1 MDKTAVAQQAKS
13 ASFLPP
19 VRGLLQRKCVCGNH
33 NTVAGGECAE
43 CAKKKSGLQRK
54 LAIGASNDPLEQ
66 EADRVADQ
74 MMAAPPHFTVSG
86 TPPHIQRY
94 AGQINECADTMPASV
109 DRVISSSGRPLEPAL
124 RQDMEQ
130 RFGNDFSQVRVH
142 TGDAAEQSARD
153 VNANAYTVRH
163 NIVFG
168 AGQYLPQTSANKW
181 LLAHELAHVVQ
192 QSGGSRMARD
202 ALIID
207 APYEAL
213 EAKASGV
220 ADSLVSTRM
229 TTSQDLRIS
238 RHNAGPETIQRQE
251 TPSPSQAEAAAD
263 VRLRSLSTRPS
274 RAISQWK
281 RLNQVERSFIVQ
293 VMAGRYGFDFAR
305 VFLEFANGKRKP
317 DLSTTVSNTDDS
329 KTLTARGFR
338 YAGNPGGTPLWV
350 HPSGREV
357 VLLAGRG
364 ASGGTVPPEAEPPEP
379 ERSQAEVERCEKI
392 CDDTDDED
400 SCNACCDE
408 QIPSDDPKCRVNCK
422 VKCPAKL

>member
-1 MDKTAVAQQAKS
+1 MAGQLQTESKVPIGKGFTP
-13 ASFLPP
+13 LPTG
-19 VRGLLQRKCVCGNH
+19 GLLQRKCACGSH
-33 NTVAGGECAE
+33 SMAGGECEE
-43 CAKKKSGLQRK
+43 CAKKKSMLQRK
-54 LAIGASNDPLEQ
+54 LTIGASNDPLEQ
-66 EADRVADQ
+66 EADRVADLVMSAPLDSAINNTWPRIQ
-74 MMAAPPHFTVSG
+74 RFSGQASEGIGTAPP
-86 TPPHIQRY
+86 
-94 AGQINECADTMPASV
+94 SV
-109 DRVISSSGRPLEPAL
+109 DRVLASSGRPLESSL
-124 RQDMEQ
+124 RQGMET
-130 RFGNDFSQVRVH
+130 RFGHDFSQVRVH
-142 TGDAAEQSARD
+142 TGNAAEQSARD
-153 VNANAYTVRH
+153 VHADAYTVGH

-168 AGQYLPQTSANKW
+168 VGQYLSQASTNQR

-192 QSGGSRMARD
+192 QSGG
-202 ALIID
+202 L
-207 APYEAL
+207 
-213 EAKASGV
+213 KTV
-220 ADSLVSTRM
+220 
-229 TTSQDLRIS
+229 
-238 RHNAGPETIQRQE
+238 QRQE
-251 TPSPSQAEAAAD
+251 TPIPSQAETATD

-305 VFLEFANGKRKP
+305 VFLEYANGKKKT
-317 DLSTTVSNTDDS
+317 DLSTTISNTDDS

-357 VLLAGRG
+357 VLLAGKG
-364 ASGGTVPPEAEPPEP
+364 VSGGTVTPEAEPSEP

-422 VKCPAKL
+422 AKCPAKL